1 MFIDSPWLNVASV
14 LVEILA
20 HLTEIKKTSG
30 ELLKSK
36 PLIRPLE
43 LIRLRMHLSELNDVT
58 RELATETHSGELSP
72 RYHELRNKWLQLFA
86 PAHTVLH
93 NIDPTALAPLK
104 IYSPGLADLLERR
117 LRVTEGALADALKAE
132 QQEISYDTDSHLC
145 TLCLQ
150 MVRSW
155 SKAHTMAGGLSELT
169 MELSATIVC
178 LDQFV
183 KSNWSASEVAA
194 MSAR

>member
-1 MFIDSPWLNVASV
+1 MSIDSPWLSVASV

-20 HLTEIKKTSG
+20 HLTDIRKTSG
-30 ELLKSK
+30 ELLKSR
-36 PLIRPLE
+36 PLIQPVE
-43 LIRLRMHLSELNDVT
+43 LIRLRRHLSELNDVT
-58 RELATETHSGELSP
+58 QELATETHAGELSP

-93 NIDPTALAPLK
+93 NIDPTALTTLE
-104 IYSPGLADLLERR
+104 IYSPGLAVLLERR
-117 LRVTEGALADALKAE
+117 LLVTEGALAEALKAE
-132 QQEISYDTDSHLC
+132 QQEISYDSDSHLC

-150 MVRSW
+150 MVRNW
-155 SKAHTMAGGLSELT
+155 SKAQTIAGGLAELNT
-169 MELSATIVC
+169 ELSATIVC